1 MFKETLS
8 PQAFQL
14 LKRICENDNF
24 KNFHLVGGTSL
35 ALQLGHRKSKDL
47 DFFSPNK
54 FEGVLT
60 KELTRY
66 GKTKVITATTN
77 TIETEINN
85 TRVFFMFFG
94 YPLYKEIKKKNGIRM
109 ADPIDIGLMKLMC
122 LTSRQTKKDI
132 IDLYFIDQE
141 IIALEKLLEIID
153 KHIPKESFNKYSAAR
168 ELLNPDKLNNQ
179 PMPEL
184 IKEVQW
190 KETYELVESKITHYL
205 LNTLNNSN

>member
-1 MFKETLS
+1 MFKETIS
-8 PQAFQL
+8 PQTFQL
-14 LKRICENDNF
+14 LKRICEDENF
-24 KNFHLVGGTSL
+24 KNFHLVGGTAL

-47 DFFSPNK
+47 DFFSPIK
-54 FEGVLT
+54 FESVLT

-94 YPLYKEIKKKNGIRM
+94 YPLYKEMIKENEIKM

-132 IDLYFIDQE
+132 VDLYFIDKE
-141 IIALEKLLEIID
+141 IIPLEQLLKIID
-153 KHIPKESFNKYSAAR
+153 RHIPEESFNKYSAAK
-168 ELLNPDKLNNQ
+168 ELLDPDKLQNQ
-179 PMPEL
+179 PMPKM
-184 IKEVQW
+184 IKELNW
-190 KETYELVESKITHYL
+190 KETYEVVSTKIAHYL
-205 LNTLNNSN
+205 LDTAIK